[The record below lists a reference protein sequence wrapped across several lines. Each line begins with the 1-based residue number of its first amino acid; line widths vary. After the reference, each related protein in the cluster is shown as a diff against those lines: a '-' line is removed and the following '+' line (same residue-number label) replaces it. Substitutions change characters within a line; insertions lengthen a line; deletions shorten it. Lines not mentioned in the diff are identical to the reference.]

1 MNENFDGTEEQPP
14 SFKPQH
20 ITVLYNRVGKKMDGL
35 SIDQIPDNNTLT
47 TALHLKN
54 GLLQLGYTVELFEV
68 SASTINQLP
77 NLKTDLFFNSCF
89 GVGNLPK
96 TEFQIP
102 KILDEYQ
109 KFYTGGNAQNI
120 ILTTDKFLAKNLLIQ
135 NSLPTPKAKLF
146 EHPGE
151 VLPRYLKFPLIVK
164 PNQQDASLGIS
175 NKSVVSNLSEL
186 NKRIA
191 HINKWYK
198 EPALVEE
205 FIDGRE
211 LNVAILGN
219 GDNLTVL
226 PISEIIFGSSFNKTK
241 NKGKWRVVSFAAKWY
256 QRTKVYKETPGVC
269 PAQLPKDKEL
279 EIKKLAQKAYE
290 VTNCR
295 DYARID
301 LRMKDDGSIY
311 ILEVNTN
318 PSIDNEPDVGLIR
331 SAAALGLNYP
341 SLLQGIV
348 TSAWKR
354 YYPDFVNREKKAG
367 IPAAISYY
375 SNSLKTEFN

>member
-1 MNENFDGTEEQPP
+1 MPENFDDEEVQPP

-20 ITVLYNRVGKKMDGL
+20 ITILYNRVGKKTEGL
-35 SIDQIPDNNTLT
+35 PVDQIPDNDTLT
-47 TALHLKN
+47 TALHVQN
-54 GLLQLGYTVELFEV
+54 GLTKLGYEAELFEV
-68 SASTINQLP
+68 SLSTINQLP

-89 GVGNLPK
+89 GVGSLPK

-102 KILDEYQ
+102 KTLDEYQ
-109 KFYTGGNAQNI
+109 KFYTGGDAQNI
-120 ILTTDKFLAKNLLIQ
+120 ILTTDKFLTKDLLAQ
-135 NSLPTPKAKLF
+135 NSLPTPKSKLF

-151 VLPRYLKFPLIVK
+151 ALPRYLKFPLIVK

-175 NKSVVSNLSEL
+175 NKSVVTNHYEL

-219 GDNLTVL
+219 GGNLTVL
-226 PISEIIFGSSFNKTK
+226 PVSEITFGSSFNKAGGGK
-241 NKGKWRVVSFAAKWY
+241 KWRVITFAAKWY
-256 QRTKVYKETPGVC
+256 QHTKVYKETPGIC
-269 PAQLPKDKEL
+269 PAPLPKDKEA
-279 EIKKLAQKAYE
+279 EIRKLAQRAFE

-301 LRMKDDGSIY
+301 LRMRNDGSIY

-331 SAAALGLNYP
+331 SAAALGLDYP
-341 SLLQGIV
+341 SLLQEIV
-348 TSAWKR
+348 SSAWKR
-354 YYPDFVNREKKAG
+354 YCPDFVNKEKEIKT
-367 IPAAISYY
+367 PAAMPYY